1 MTNKTLTSPTLTTPA
16 LGTPASG
23 VLTNATGLPLTTGV
37 TGVLPIANGGTNA
50 TTAALALTSLGATP
64 LTRSIS
70 TGTGLSGGGDL
81 SSDRT
86 LSLANTA
93 VSSGSYTNASITVDA
108 QGRLTAASSGAV
120 PGPSS
125 GTRQTPFGVTYV
137 DFTGIPSTTKRIT
150 VLLAGI
156 SYDGSADLLVQ
167 LGTSSGVETSG
178 YIATWAPSSGLGS
191 GGTSSSGFITR
202 IGAPAGAAVGTMT
215 ICLLGSNLWCESF
228 VTGFNGGTTMG
239 GGYKTTSG
247 ALDRIRITTTNGTD
261 TFDAG
266 SVNILYE

>member
-1 MTNKTLTSPTLTTPA
+1 
-16 LGTPASG
+16 
-23 VLTNATGLPLTTGV
+23 V
-37 TGVLPIANGGTNA
+37 TGALPIANGGTNA

-64 LTRSIS
+64 LTRLIS

-93 VSSGSYTNASITVDA
+93 VAAGSYTNTSLTVDS
-108 QGRLTAASSGAV
+108 QGRITAASNGAV

-125 GTRQTPFGVTYV
+125 GTKQTPSGVTYV
-137 DFTGIPSTTKRIT
+137 DFTGIPSTAKRIT
-150 VLLAGI
+150 VLLSGI
-156 SYDGSADLLVQ
+156 SFNGSADLLVQ
-167 LGTSSGVETSG
+167 LGTSSGIETSG
-178 YIATWAPSSGLGS
+178 YTATWALSDGLGS

-202 IGAPAGAAVGTMT
+202 LGSSSVVATGTMT
-215 ICLLGSNLWCESF
+215 ICLLGSNEWCESF
-228 VTGFNGGTTMG
+228 VTGIGGAATMG

-247 ALDRIRITTTNGTD
+247 TVDRIRITSSNGID